1 MAQRG
6 GKAITAAQMRK
17 IHVLAK
23 DYGLDNDL
31 LHVHIQTLTG
41 KDSLKE
47 LSLGEAIRVI
57 DSMDQKANNMTWKQK
72 CLIDKLMQ
80 ELGWTDE
87 KGIPDD
93 KRLDGFC
100 SKYCGVDSHKW
111 LTRRDASKVI
121 EGLKNMLQ
129 NMQQKERAQKRA
141 AADAVESVCGNEGGV
156 DDERRPDQRT

>member
-23 DYGLDNDL
+23 DYGLDYDL

-57 DSMDQKANNMTWKQK
+57 DSLDQKANNMTWKQK
-72 CLIDKLMQ
+72 CLIDRLLQ

-141 AADAVESVCGNEGGV
+141 AADAVESACGNVGGV
-156 DDERRPDQRT
+156 L

>member
-23 DYGLDNDL
+23 DYGLDDDL
-31 LHVHIQTLTG
+31 LHLQIQTLTG
-41 KDSLKE
+41 KGSLKE
-47 LSLGEAIRVI
+47 LSLGEAARVI
-57 DSMDQKANNMTWKQK
+57 DRLDQKANNMSWKQK
-72 CLIDKLMQ
+72 CLIDRLMQ

-121 EGLKNMLQ
+121 EGLKNMQ
-129 NMQQKERAQKRA
+129 QTMQQKRA
-141 AADAVESVCGNEGGV
+141 AADATESACGNEGGV